1 MATAEQMRRYRTKHR
16 EKTNTYSRE
25 YMKVWMYVKRQ
36 KTKEYETFARNLRKI
51 DILYFIY

>member
-1 MATAEQMRRYRTKHR
+1 MATAEAMRRYRAKHR

-25 YMKVWMYVKRQ
+25 YMKVWMYEKRQ
-36 KTKEYETFARNLRKI
+36 KTRDYETFSRNLRKI

>member
-1 MATAEQMRRYRTKHR
+1 MATAEQMRRYRTKHK
-16 EKTNTYSRE
+16 EKANAYSRE
-25 YMKVWMYVKRQ
+25 YMKVWIYVKRQ

>member
-1 MATAEQMRRYRTKHR
+1 MATAEAMRRYRTKHK
-16 EKTNTYSRE
+16 EKTNAYSRE